1 MHHGQWVPVYTGQS
15 SSELQRPLCPTS
27 YMAQGPLLM
36 APWLL
41 AATSWAPH
49 CSEPLSP
56 ASPLPCQCWCRG
68 QEEREPRQP
77 TRASSCASDEGAL
90 GAGWQIGS
98 AAATSHVS
106 RALQPLSETALS

>member
-41 AATSWAPH
+41 AATSCRRFLGTTLQRAPV
-49 CSEPLSP
+49 PRLTP
-56 ASPLPCQCWCRG
+56 ALPALVQG
-68 QEEREPRQP
+68 PGG
-77 TRASSCASDEGAL
+77 EGA
-90 GAGWQIGS
+90 
-98 AAATSHVS
+98 
-106 RALQPLSETALS
+106 PTAHQSILLHLR